1 MNRLTSMRSISM
13 MNIIKYIDCE
23 SEMIVCSKKRGI
35 FMEFNYTPKY
45 PVQTLQKA
53 IEILMYIKENGSSD
67 GLTIAELSEKL
78 DMGKSVVHRILD
90 TLYAYRFVEK
100 TDKNGAYRLGWGIY
114 EIAQTIPLHHSLNED
129 VYRKIMEKLCNEFQE
144 TVNLGIYNNGEV
156 VIICKVEPDRRVRSN
171 IEVGEREPLYATAL
185 GKQFL
190 SEFTKDKIREYFET
204 VQLKKLTENT
214 IVDLDKMS
222 EELKKVRMNGVS
234 IDNQEYSEDLICTAA
249 PIYNYENKI
258 VAALS
263 ISVPE
268 SRYTEKKSKEIVNS
282 LKEAAMEISEF
293 LGY

>member
-1 MNRLTSMRSISM
+1 
-13 MNIIKYIDCE
+13 
-23 SEMIVCSKKRGI
+23 
-35 FMEFNYTPKY
+35 MEFNYTPKY

-53 IEILMYIKENGSSD
+53 IEILMYIKENGSTD

-90 TLYAYRFVEK
+90 TLYSYRFVEK
-100 TDKNGAYRLGWGIY
+100 TDKNGAYRLGWGLY
-114 EIAQTIPLHHSLNED
+114 EIAQTIPLHHSLSED
-129 VYRKIMEKLCNEFQE
+129 IYRKTMEQLCNQFQE

-190 SEFTKDKIREYFET
+190 SGFTKDKVREYFET
-204 VQLKKLTENT
+204 VQ
-214 IVDLDKMS
+214 
-222 EELKKVRMNGVS
+222 LKKVRMNGVS